1 MLTGVKNYNL
11 KIDYDEEFKWNQ
23 FGILNKNGD
32 QIHATGLFGL
42 WKNSILNWLSD
53 TEIEKAKKDRDSADA
68 PKCSIKSQP
77 NSLGKLL
84 WFTGNNICKQNIPI
98 CLRQL
103 VLFDKPS

>member
-1 MLTGVKNYNL
+1 M

-77 NSLGKLL
+77 NTLGKLL
-84 WFTGNNICKQNIPI
+84 WFTGKKHTVGELKDLTFHRAFEVKLP
-98 CLRQL
+98 
-103 VLFDKPS
+103 